1 LAAISQQAIP
11 LEALN
16 ADPSPSSTALM
27 DGDVLQTAKR
37 YADVLDEGRQVLSM
51 VLAAAYF
58 GHTEH
63 IKTRAFSGCFVLGR
77 LQSAC

>member
-1 LAAISQQAIP
+1 
-11 LEALN
+11 
-16 ADPSPSSTALM
+16 M